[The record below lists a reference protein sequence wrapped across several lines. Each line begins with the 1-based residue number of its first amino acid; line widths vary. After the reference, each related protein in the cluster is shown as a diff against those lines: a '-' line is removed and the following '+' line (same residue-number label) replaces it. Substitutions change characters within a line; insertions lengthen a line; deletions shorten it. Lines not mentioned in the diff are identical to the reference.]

1 MRRMRVVA
9 LLAGLML
16 VGLLAWHL
24 VPDTPA
30 KAPVGATSDTASAAP
45 GSSSA
50 VPAPLAPARRAIPG
64 RTAATDPRGRQ
75 PPLRPCERD
84 HNRALERTLAQLP
97 AATTVEDALGRALVR
112 STLVDPHETSRELA
126 ALARQWPDDPR
137 VAWMGLNVCRKDR
150 QCDDAA
156 WIRRLLAVDGDNAQA
171 WLVAMETA
179 VRRHDDAGVAL
190 ALRRAAQA
198 PRYAPPD
205 GMSFKFAWPIFRR
218 AGTPQSCLDSL
229 SGDLAETLG
238 FPSTAEDW
246 ADIWAQ
252 GLEMAQTGL
261 GVSVVT
267 ECDPRT
273 RRLSTARRE
282 DCITALR
289 RMALGRQFT
298 TAQVATKY
306 LILLLGPRDSAPW
319 REHYRRLRYLH
330 AVLIAGLSP
339 PRGFLHDLA
348 AEGEIAVW
356 QAHARANGLW
366 PPPADW
372 LPENDAARRLILEG
386 R

>member
-1 MRRMRVVA
+1 MRRMRVVVT
-9 LLAGLML
+9 LAGLVL
-16 VGLLAWHL
+16 AGFLAWYL

-30 KAPVGATSDTASAAP
+30 MAPVGSTSGTASAAP
-45 GSSSA
+45 GSSSVA
-50 VPAPLAPARRAIPG
+50 PAPLARGRRAIPA

-84 HNRALERTLAQLP
+84 RNRALERTLARLP
-97 AATTVEDALGRALVR
+97 AATTVEDALGRALAR
-112 STLVDPHETSRELA
+112 STLVDPHETSREIA

-137 VAWMGLNVCRKDR
+137 VAWMGLNACRKDR

-171 WLVAMETA
+171 WLVAMEAA

-198 PRYAPPD
+198 PRYAPPQ
-205 GMSFKFAWPIFRR
+205 GMSFALARPIMLR
-218 AGTPQSCLDSL
+218 AGVPPTCQEAL
-229 SGDLAETLG
+229 SEDLLEALG
-238 FPSTAEDW
+238 SPATAEDW
-246 ADIWAQ
+246 ADVWAQ
-252 GLEMAQTGL
+252 GLEMAQVGL

-273 RRLSTARRE
+273 RRLSAARRE

-289 RMALGRQFT
+289 RMALGRQLG
-298 TAQVATKY
+298 TAEVATKY

-330 AVLIAGLSP
+330 AVVIAGLSP
-339 PRGFLHDLA
+339 PRGFLHDFA

-372 LPENDAARRLILEG
+372 LPESDAARRLILEG